1 MNDRKLQ
8 DEFEHLNNRFFHGK
22 IILNYVGYSKK
33 MPKDANGYYDSCR
46 KTIFL
51 DSRLQ
56 DFPNLSCMI
65 LIHETA
71 HAYLD
76 IQDYKG
82 YPNDAGHGMMFQAE
96 LTRLIRE
103 GAYDGIL

>member
-1 MNDRKLQ
+1 MNDRQLRQ
-8 DEFEHLNNRFFHGK
+8 EFNHLNDRFFQSK
-22 IILNYVGYSKK
+22 IVLNHVGYTRK
-33 MPKDANGYYDSCR
+33 MPKDANGYYDSIH
-46 KTIFL
+46 KVIFL
-51 DSRLQ
+51 DFRLR

-82 YPNDAGHGMMFQAE
+82 YPADTGHGMMFQAE
-96 LTRLIRE
+96 LARLIRE